1 MNSRAQELIASLKL
15 AAHPEGG
22 WFREV
27 FRSPHGVATQDARS
41 PRAALTSIY
50 FLLEAGQQSRWHK
63 VLSDEVWI
71 HLEGAPLELWQ
82 WDSSANA
89 ASCTTLGPLTFSANV
104 VAQHVIP
111 AGIWQAAR
119 PKDSAGA
126 PYTLVSC
133 VVAPGFDFADF
144 SMMEPDGAEARLIRR
159 DWPELAGL
167 I

>member
-1 MNSRAQELIASLKL
+1 MNTRAQELVASLKL
-15 AAHPEGG
+15 APHPEGG
-22 WFREV
+22 WYREV
-27 FRSPHGVATQDARS
+27 FRSPLGVAPQDGRS

-82 WDSSANA
+82 WDAAANA
-89 ASCTTLGPLTFSANV
+89 ASCTTLGPLNFGTDV

-119 PKDSAGA
+119 PKDASEA

-144 SMMEPDGAEARLIRR
+144 SMMEPAGAEAKLIAK
-159 DWPELAGL
+159 DWPELSGL
-167 I
+167 V